1 MKKLMTDAPHAL
13 IDLADL
19 NRFELVQ
26 LLDAAESFLGPNAP
40 RDCRERLAGQAL
52 ALLFHEPSTR
62 TRFSFELAAKRLGA
76 DVLTFNAAASSS
88 TKGESLEDTLATLAA
103 MGVQHFVLR
112 HGENGTMARLAATLP
127 EHTTLVNA
135 GEGTRAHP
143 TQGLLD
149 ALTIRL
155 HRPEIERL
163 TVAIVGDIA
172 HSRVARSTIAALH
185 TLGVGAL
192 HLIGPEALLPAP
204 GELPDTTTDDL
215 AAGLEGADVVIALR
229 IQRERMAATACP
241 DNERYH
247 ARYGLN
253 KARLAAHAK
262 PDVLLMH
269 PGPVNWGVELAPE
282 LADWPQNLMRE
293 QVRHGVA
300 VRMAVLDTLAKGLE
314 SE

>member
-1 MKKLMTDAPHAL
+1 MLDAPHTL

-19 NRFELVQ
+19 NRTGLER
-26 LLDAAESFLGPNAP
+26 LLDAAEGFLEPNALRGC
-40 RDCRERLAGQAL
+40 RDRLAGQAV

-76 DVLTFNAAASSS
+76 DVLAFSAAAAST
-88 TKGESLEDTLATLAA
+88 TKGESLDDTLATLAA

-112 HGENGTMARLAATLP
+112 HGENGIMAKLAATLP

-172 HSRVARSTIAALH
+172 HSRVARSTSVTLN
-185 TLGVGAL
+185 TLGVGDL
-192 HLIGPEALLPAP
+192 HLVGPEALLPVP
-204 GELPDTTTDDL
+204 GEMPGTVTDDL
-215 AAGLEGADVVIALR
+215 ATGLDGADVVIALR
-229 IQRERMAATACP
+229 IQRERMAASACP
-241 DNERYH
+241 DAESYH
-247 ARYGLN
+247 ARYGLDR
-253 KARLAAHAK
+253 KRLAAHAK
-262 PDVLLMH
+262 PDMLLMH

-293 QVRHGVA
+293 QVRHG
-300 VRMAVLDTLAKGLE
+300 
-314 SE
+314 